1 MNSLSTKHNRRDQI
15 HMNIRA
21 LVIAGLLLVGTS
33 LAAYSQPYTIT
44 RSVIGSGGT
53 PMAGGGYV
61 MDGTIGQAVIGIA
74 SGTVFTDYQGF
85 WPTVSFGEVKA
96 TRGGDATGYALEQNY
111 PNPFNPST
119 TITFSVPERTKVTLR
134 VMNLLGEE
142 VYRILDV
149 APYDAGTWKVEFS
162 EDELPS
168 GTYVYR
174 MEADNFVASKKMVL
188 LK

>member
-1 MNSLSTKHNRRDQI
+1 
-15 HMNIRA
+15 MNIRA
-21 LVIAGLLLVGTS
+21 LVIAGLLLTVGS
-33 LAAYSQPYTIT
+33 LTARSQTYTIT
-44 RSVIGSGGT
+44 KSVIGSGAT

-61 MDGTIGQAVIGIA
+61 VDGTIGQAVIGIA
-74 SGTVFTDYQGF
+74 QGSLFTDNQGF
-85 WPTVSFGEVKA
+85 WPTLSFGGVK
-96 TRGGDATGYALEQNY
+96 TTYGGDAAGYALEQNY

-119 TITFSVPERTKVTLR
+119 TIKFSVPERTKVTLR

-142 VYRILDV
+142 VYRIIDAV
-149 APYDAGTWKVEFS
+149 PYDAGTWSVEFS